1 MLRCFLR
8 YFSLVV
14 FTHVVGGQ
22 IESGCPFKI
31 LIGDLQ
37 VMALGDQLGV
47 AEPAADNVLGVF
59 VRQFRLPRRPP
70 AALIPHR
77 IMVEASGLFI
87 CDGG

>member
-1 MLRCFLR
+1 
-8 YFSLVV
+8 
-14 FTHVVGGQ
+14 
-22 IESGCPFKI
+22 
-31 LIGDLQ
+31 
-37 VMALGDQLGV
+37 MALGDQLRV
-47 AEPAADNVLGVF
+47 TEPAADNVLGVF

>member
-1 MLRCFLR
+1 MRRFGAVN
-8 YFSLVV
+8 FSSV
-14 FTHVVGGQ
+14 FWGQ
-22 IESGCPFKI
+22 IDSGCSCKI

-37 VMALGDQLGV
+37 VMALGDQLRV